1 MKIVDRV
8 LDSLG
13 LFEEEEVEDTVEGM
27 QSERRDSGKALQG
40 SERLYERDT
49 NPKEEP
55 VRLVSSRKNR
65 RERDKKNQDETN
77 DDLLRAEIAPAKS
90 VFSSKHV
97 IVTSPKVFENAQ
109 EIADHMREGRAVLTN
124 FENTDYE
131 VARRIVDFVSGVA
144 YALNGNIKKV
154 GQGVF
159 LCAPQGVEV
168 THDMRSDYKGMDTA
182 GWDDHDFEK
191 YFNR

>member
-1 MKIVDRV
+1 MKIMDRV

-13 LFEEEEVEDTVEGM
+13 LFEEEEIEDTAEEILP
-27 QSERRDSGKALQG
+27 ERRELGKTLQG

-49 NPKEEP
+49 NSKEEP
-55 VRLVSSRKNR
+55 VRLVSSRKSR
-65 RERDKKNQDETN
+65 RERDKKNLDEVNN
-77 DDLLRAEIAPAKS
+77 DSAKS
-90 VFSSKHV
+90 EVTSPRSIFSSKHV

-131 VARRIVDFVSGVA
+131 IARRIVDFVSGVA

-159 LCAPQGVEV
+159 LCAPHGVEV

-182 GWDDHDFEK
+182 AWDDRDFEK

>member
-1 MKIVDRV
+1 MKIMDRV

-13 LFEEEEVEDTVEGM
+13 LFEEEEIEDAVEEVKMERRELGRTM
-27 QSERRDSGKALQG
+27 QS
-40 SERLYERDT
+40 SEKPYERDT
-49 NPKEEP
+49 TPKEEP
-55 VRLVSSRKNR
+55 VRLVSSRKSR
-65 RERDKKNQDETN
+65 RERDKKNQERGN
-77 DDLLRAEIAPAKS
+77 DDLLKTDIAPAKPI
-90 VFSSKHV
+90 FSSKHV

-109 EIADHMREGRAVLTN
+109 EIADHMREGRAVLAN
-124 FENTDYE
+124 VENIDHE

-144 YALNGNIKKV
+144 YALNGTIKKV

-159 LCAPQGVEV
+159 LCAPYGVEV

-182 GWDDHDFEK
+182 GWDDRDFEK